1 MAENAKHLLRIDA
14 NREVVALICQK
25 LQKENAIGEDKFGKV
40 HLEKCTVEIFAGMTN
55 AQLEAFI
62 FAHDTNYC
70 TKTILPAKGT
80 LEEAKTNTD
89 PTKKNLSKLHLIVE

>member
-1 MAENAKHLLRIDA
+1 M
-14 NREVVALICQK
+14 
-25 LQKENAIGEDKFGKV
+25 IGEDELGEE
-40 HLEKCTVEIFAGMTN
+40 HLEKCMVEIFAGFSN

-70 TKTILPAKGT
+70 TKTSLPAKGT

-89 PTKKNLSKLHLIVE
+89 PTKRKRIQVAFDCQMLPNIFEGK